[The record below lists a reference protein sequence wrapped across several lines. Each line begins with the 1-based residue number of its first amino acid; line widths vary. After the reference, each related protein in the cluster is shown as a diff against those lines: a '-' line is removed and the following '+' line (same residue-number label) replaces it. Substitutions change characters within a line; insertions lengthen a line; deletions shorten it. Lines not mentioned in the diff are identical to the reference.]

1 MTIGHWSLTN
11 MNHLSMLL
19 NLTNLKSLIGDRKLQ
34 KIDERL
40 PNISKY
46 LNSLTPFE
54 GGAGDHDG
62 EPEEQPQSAH
72 QLVHQEGFLRAPS
85 GRLPLAR

>member
-1 MTIGHWSLTN
+1 
-11 MNHLSMLL
+11 MLL
-19 NLTNLKSLIGDRKLQ
+19 NLTNLKSLIGDHKLQ
-34 KIDERL
+34 KIYERL

-72 QLVHQEGFLRAPS
+72 QLVHQEGFLRATS